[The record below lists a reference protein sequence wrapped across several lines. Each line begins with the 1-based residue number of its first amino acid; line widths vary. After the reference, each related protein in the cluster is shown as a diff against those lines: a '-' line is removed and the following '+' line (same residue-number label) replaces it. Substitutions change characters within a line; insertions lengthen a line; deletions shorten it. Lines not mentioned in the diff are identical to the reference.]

1 MKKRLVSVLPFVSA
15 LCLAGCSTDKAS
27 IGIIGGADGPTAIFV
42 ASNINWLRVCG
53 LIGLIVVAILV
64 ARSIWHKKK

>member
-1 MKKRLVSVLPFVSA
+1 MKKRLVSILSFVSA
-15 LCLAGCSTDKAS
+15 MCLVGCSTDKAS
-27 IGIIGGADGPTAIFV
+27 MGIIGGADGPTAFLV

-53 LIGLIVVAILV
+53 LIVLIVVTIFV

>member
-1 MKKRLVSVLPFVSA
+1 MKKRLVSVLPFASA

-42 ASNINWLRVCG
+42 ASNINWLHVCG